1 MELCSNQR
9 FGPVSG
15 RTVSQP
21 SSGDESGPSP
31 ASRHSRTRF
40 LVGVCAVQFALLIAL
55 TWWSWDRKQTWPPRA
70 QRPAAFSST
79 ANREPYFAGKPG
91 PWGEIEYIRV
101 NLEIPE
107 EFVDG
112 EEQGLGATKWFF
124 AGMTREQ
131 LLEFF
136 NASPLTEAQR
146 TELREVNRW
155 AQEADGILIQPSSE
169 LIFGL
174 APEARAVIYAQL
186 ARSARNDFQA
196 SPFVYRTGGFADW
209 FGQSGLSEATIALV
223 QRVVYQRG
231 TALCVSD
238 LPALCARVTDRAE
251 RRRLIKTLSRSAALL
266 MKLRVEPGS
275 DTEALTEYWSQGW
288 HVKDIGPLLQSLT
301 RVTNGMTIDV
311 VHLLPPFARRR
322 VNSYPTPLAPGQR
335 PPDCYW
341 TAFNFFN
348 DTPDDRYFDD
358 NLWRQ
363 ALQQDYQLTEQP
375 TLGDLVFL
383 TRPDGVPIHCAV
395 FIADD
400 VVFTKNGANLRQP
413 WKLMKMED
421 MLARYPEDYPLR
433 VAFFHSAKRNQ

>member
-1 MELCSNQR
+1 M
-9 FGPVSG
+9 
-15 RTVSQP
+15 SQSPP
-21 SSGDESGPSP
+21 SDESGQTPAKGPARARLLLGVCVVQSVLLLALIWWVWGRDQTAPAREPQTRAFPP
-31 ASRHSRTRF
+31 AS
-40 LVGVCAVQFALLIAL
+40 
-55 TWWSWDRKQTWPPRA
+55 
-70 QRPAAFSST
+70 
-79 ANREPYFAGKPG
+79 REPYFAGSPG

-112 EEQGLGATKWFF
+112 EEQALGPTKWFF
-124 AGMTREQ
+124 PGTTPEQ
-131 LLEFF
+131 LLAFF
-136 NASPLTEAQR
+136 AASPLTEAQR
-146 TELREVNRW
+146 AELRDVTQW
-155 AQEADGILIQPSSE
+155 APAADGILLKPSSE
-169 LIFGL
+169 LILGL
-174 APEARAVIYAQL
+174 TPEARSAIYAQL
-186 ARSARNDFQA
+186 ARSARNDFHA
-196 SPFVYRTGGFADW
+196 SPFVYRTGGFEDW
-209 FGQSGLSEATIALV
+209 FGQSGLSDATIELV
-223 QRVVYQRG
+223 KRVVYQRG
-231 TALCVSD
+231 AALCVSD
-238 LPALCARVTDRAE
+238 LPELSAHVPDRAE

-266 MKLRVEPGS
+266 MKLRVQPES
-275 DTEALTEYWSQGW
+275 DTDALTKYWSQGW
-288 HVKDIGPLLQSLT
+288 HVKDIGPMLQSLT

-311 VHLLPPFARRR
+311 IHLLPPFARRR

-358 NLWRQ
+358 TIWRQ
-363 ALQQDYQLTEQP
+363 ELQQDYQLTEHP

-421 MLARYPEDYPLR
+421 MLARYPEDYQLR